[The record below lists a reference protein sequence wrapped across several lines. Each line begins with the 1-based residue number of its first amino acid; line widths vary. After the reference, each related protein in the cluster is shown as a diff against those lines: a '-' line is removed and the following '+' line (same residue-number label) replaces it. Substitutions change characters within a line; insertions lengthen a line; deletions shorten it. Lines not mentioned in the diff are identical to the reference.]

1 MARNGKQDPQQTPVS
16 AAPPI
21 SGATA
26 SGATAASPQPVRAPA
41 PERNPRKGKGLR
53 VERRLTADGASP
65 KDVLDQ
71 VAWTRRPAKISG
83 ADGEVVFKMDDA
95 EVPADWS
102 QLATDVAVSKYFRK
116 AGVPTTSGAE
126 ESVRHVVSRVA
137 HTLRTS
143 GEEMGGYFAT
153 ADDAEAFEAELT
165 YLLVHQM
172 GAFNSP
178 VWFNCG
184 LFHQYGIKGSGG
196 NYAVDLQNGT
206 AYKTEDAYTRPQV
219 SACFIQSCNDDLDS
233 IFSLVHDE
241 ARVFKYGSGSGTNFS
256 KLRGRSEKLSG
267 GGTSSGL
274 MSFLEVLDRAAG
286 ATKSGG
292 ITRRAA
298 KMVVLDADHP
308 EIRDF
313 ISWKA
318 REEKKVGALIAAG
331 YSSDFNGEAYRT
343 VSGQNANNS
352 VRITDKFIDA
362 VDKDSVWETKA
373 RTNGEVVERMAAREL
388 WSEIAEAAWRCA
400 DPGLQ
405 YDDTINK
412 WHTCKATD
420 RIYASNPCSE
430 FVFLDDTACNLASL
444 NLLKFLTEEDGSAGR
459 RAGAEGGGTGKEDG
473 SAGRR
478 SEGGGTGSRVGRF
491 DVEGYKH
498 ACRIFFLAQEIAVDL
513 ASYPT
518 KRIAERSHQYR
529 PLGLGYAN
537 LGTLLMVEGLP
548 YDSDTGRAMAS
559 AITAIM
565 TGEAY
570 ALSAEMAGS
579 KGPFAGYAQNRESM
593 LEVMRMHRDS
603 VKNIDADLAPSEL
616 LAAAHEC
623 WQRAVQLGEINGY
636 RNAQATVLAP
646 TGTIGLLMDC
656 DTTGVEPDFA
666 LIKFKKLAGGGS
678 FKIVNQSVPR
688 ALKKLGYGQ
697 AETQAIVDYV
707 RGTATLKSVP
717 DFAPKE
723 LRERGLLEAE
733 IARVEK
739 SLESVFDLRAA
750 FAAHVVGASALQRL
764 GLEPNS
770 KGKHLLAKLGYTDA
784 QIDAA
789 TLTVCG
795 RQTVEGAP
803 FLKPQHYPV
812 FDCANRCG
820 PLGTRYIEPM
830 GHVRMMAAAQPF
842 LSGAISK
849 TINMPS
855 DATVADVERVHHESW
870 RVGLKAIAIYRDG
883 SKLAQPLSAGDNAK
897 PATLP
902 MPREAKAMAEAL
914 KSLIPELT
922 AVQAQRMSEACFTE
936 KLTAAQST
944 GPERRRLPSKRHG
957 LTQEAK
963 VGGNK
968 IFLRT
973 GEYQDGTLGEIF
985 IDMHKEGAALRS
997 VMNCFAMLVSI
1008 ALQYGVPLEMLVE
1021 QFVFTRFEPQGPVQG
1036 HDRVKFATSV
1046 IDYVFRALGVEYLGR
1061 DDLAHVTP
1069 EAAVTTPAEAQTA
1082 DPVTAASPAI
1092 VAKAAQKSE
1101 PPRPQQR
1108 KAASAQD
1115 ELLGKLSGDAPFCDT
1130 CGHITVRNGTC
1141 YKCLNCGNSMG
1152 CS

>member
-1 MARNGKQDPQQTPVS
+1 MAKTGKNDPAAMSALPAGAPATGPRQEGARSTRRARGLPV
-16 AAPPI
+16 PRRM
-21 SGATA
+21 TA
-26 SGATAASPQPVRAPA
+26 ENVTAA
-41 PERNPRKGKGLR
+41 E
-53 VERRLTADGASP
+53 
-65 KDVLDQ
+65 VLDE
-71 VAWTRRPAKISG
+71 VEWTRRPAKISG

-95 EVPADWS
+95 EVPAAWS

-116 AGVPTTSGAE
+116 AGVPTGSGAE
-126 ESVRHVVSRVA
+126 ESVRQLVRRVA
-137 HTLRTS
+137 HTLRTA
-143 GEEMGGYFAT
+143 GEEMGGYFASP
-153 ADDAEAFEAELT
+153 ADAESFEAELT
-165 YLLVHQM
+165 YMLVHQI

-184 LFHQYGIKGSGG
+184 LWHAYGIKGSGG
-196 NYAVDLQNGT
+196 NYAVDLASGK
-206 AYKTEDAYTRPQV
+206 AYITEDAYTRPQV

-233 IFSLVHDE
+233 IFSLIHDE

-256 KLRGRSEKLSG
+256 RLRGKMERLSG

-274 MSFLEVLDRAAG
+274 MSFLEVLDKAAG

-298 KMVVLDADHP
+298 KMVVLDVDHP

-313 ISWKA
+313 IQWKA
-318 REEKKVGALIAAG
+318 REEKKVAALIAAG
-331 YSSDFNGEAYRT
+331 YASDFNGDAYRT

-352 VRITDKFIDA
+352 VRVTDKFVEALTKDA
-362 VDKDSVWETKA
+362 VWETTT
-373 RTNGEVVERMAAREL
+373 RTTHEVVERISAREL
-388 WSEIAEAAWRCA
+388 WREMAEAAWKCA

-405 YDDTINK
+405 FDDTINK

-444 NLLKFLTEEDGSAGR
+444 NLLKFLREPANAGE
-459 RAGAEGGGTGKEDG
+459 GAW
-473 SAGRR
+473 
-478 SEGGGTGSRVGRF
+478 F

-518 KRIAERSHQYR
+518 KRIAERSHQFR

-537 LGTLLMVEGLP
+537 LGTLLMVESLP
-548 YDSDTGRAMAS
+548 YDSDAGRAMAA
-559 AITAIM
+559 AITAVM

-570 ALSAEMAGS
+570 ALSAEMAAS
-579 KGPFAGYAQNRESM
+579 KGPFQGYALNRESM
-593 LEVMRMHRDS
+593 LEVMRLHRDS
-603 VKNIDADLAPSEL
+603 VANIDPALAPADLL
-616 LAAAHEC
+616 GAAREC
-623 WQRAVQLGEINGY
+623 WDRAVELGEQHGY

-688 ALKKLGYGQ
+688 ALKKLGYTAAQ
-697 AETQAIVDYV
+697 VQAIVDYV

-717 DFAPKE
+717 EFAPAE
-723 LRERGLLEAE
+723 LEARGLLPAE

-739 SLESVFDLRAA
+739 SLESVFDLRSA
-750 FAAHVVGASALQRL
+750 FASHVIGAAALQRL
-764 GLEPNS
+764 GVDAS
-770 KGKHLLAKLGYTDA
+770 GKGKHVLAKLGYTDE
-784 QIDAA
+784 QIDKA

-803 FLKPQHYPV
+803 FLKPEHYPV

-830 GHVRMMAAAQPF
+830 GHVRMMAAVQPF

-849 TINMPS
+849 TINLPH
-855 DATVADVERVHHESW
+855 DATVEEVEEIHLESW
-870 RVGLKAIAIYRDG
+870 RLGLKAIALYRDG
-883 SKLAQPLSAGDNAK
+883 SKLSQPLSAGDNTPKLPLPKDAK
-897 PATLP
+897 EMAQTL
-902 MPREAKAMAEAL
+902 RK
-914 KSLIPELT
+914 LIPDLT
-922 AVQAQRMSEACFTE
+922 VEQAERMSEAAFHA
-936 KLTAAQST
+936 KAAKSAA
-944 GPERRRLPSKRHG
+944 PEPLPAMSRRKLPSKRYG
-957 LTQEAK
+957 ITQEAK

-973 GEYQDGTLGEIF
+973 GEYDDGSLGEIF

-1008 ALQYGVPLEMLVE
+1008 ALQYGVPLEVLVE

-1046 IDYVFRALGVEYLGR
+1046 IDYVFRAVGVEYLKR

-1069 EAAVTTPAEAQTA
+1069 EEAAETPKSAQTG
-1082 DPVTAASPAI
+1082 DPVMAAAAPASPAKA
-1092 VAKAAQKSE
+1092 AKAAQKSD
-1101 PPRPQQR
+1101 PPDPARS
-1108 KAASAQD
+1108 AARAQD

>member
-1 MARNGKQDPQQTPVS
+1 MAKNGKSEVLSASPVTSSVS
-16 AAPPI
+16 AVP
-21 SGATA
+21 SSRTG
-26 SGATAASPQPVRAPA
+26 GRRA
-41 PERNPRKGKGLR
+41 KGTP
-53 VERRLTADGASP
+53 VERRTTREGQTAAE
-65 KDVLDQ
+65 VLAG
-71 VAWTRRPAKISG
+71 VEWTRRPAKISG

-95 EVPADWS
+95 EVPKSWS

-116 AGVPTTSGAE
+116 AGVPNKSGAE
-126 ESVRHVVSRVA
+126 ESVREVVRRVA
-137 HTLRTS
+137 HTLRRS
-143 GEEMGGYFAT
+143 GESQGGYFASPQ
-153 ADDAEAFEAELT
+153 DAEAFEAELT
-165 YLLVHQM
+165 FYLVNQI

-178 VWFNCG
+178 VFFNCG
-184 LFHQYGIKGSGG
+184 LFHEYGIKGSGG
-196 NYAVDLQNGT
+196 NWAVDLAT
-206 AYKTEDAYTRPQV
+206 ATAFRTDDAYSRPQV
-219 SACFIQSCNDDLDS
+219 SACFIQSCGDDLDS

-256 KLRGRSEKLSG
+256 RLRGKMERLSG
-267 GGTSSGL
+267 GRTSSGL

-298 KMVVLDADHP
+298 KMVVVDADHP

-313 ISWKA
+313 IQWKA
-318 REEKKVGALIAAG
+318 REERKVQALIAGG
-331 YSSDFNGEAYRT
+331 YPSDFNGDAYRT

-352 VRITDKFIDA
+352 VRVSDRFLEA
-362 VDKDSVWETKA
+362 VAKDGAWETTA
-373 RTNGEVVERMAAREL
+373 RTTGEVVDKLSAREL
-388 WSEIAEAAWRCA
+388 WMEMAEAAWKCA

-405 YDDTINK
+405 FGDTINK

-420 RIYASNPCSE
+420 RIFASNPCSE

-444 NLLKFLTEEDGSAGR
+444 NLLKFLDA
-459 RAGAEGGGTGKEDG
+459 ATGK
-473 SAGRR
+473 
-478 SEGGGTGSRVGRF
+478 F

-518 KRIAERSHQYR
+518 KRIAERSHAFR

-548 YDSDTGRAMAS
+548 YDSPEGRAYA
-559 AITAIM
+559 AALTAVM

-570 ALSAEMAGS
+570 ALSAQMAQS
-579 KGPFAGYAQNRESM
+579 KGPFQGYALNRDSM
-593 LEVMRMHRDS
+593 LEVMRLHRDS
-603 VKNIDADLAPSEL
+603 VRNIDANLAPREIVV
-616 LAAAHEC
+616 AAQEA
-623 WQRAVQLGEINGY
+623 WDRALSLGEQHGY

-688 ALKKLGYGQ
+688 ALRKLGYDPSQ
-697 AETQAIVDYV
+697 VQAIVDYV
-707 RGTATLKSVP
+707 RGTGTLKSIP
-717 DFAPKE
+717 EFAPKE
-723 LRERGLLEAE
+723 LVGRGLQEAE
-733 IARVEK
+733 VSKVEK
-739 SLESVFDLRAA
+739 TLESVFDLRAA
-750 FAAHVVGASALQRL
+750 FAAHVLGPACLTRL
-764 GLEPNS
+764 GLPVTARGAQVLE
-770 KGKHLLAKLGYTDA
+770 KLGFTA
-784 QIDAA
+784 QQIDDAS
-789 TLTVCG
+789 LVVCG

-803 FLKPQHYPV
+803 FLAKEHYPI

-830 GHVRMMAAAQPF
+830 GHVRMMAAVQPF

-849 TINMPS
+849 TINMPAE
-855 DATVADVERVHHESW
+855 ATVADVERIHRESW
-870 RVGLKAIAIYRDG
+870 RLGLKAIAVYRDG
-883 SKLAQPLSAGDNAK
+883 SKLSQPLSAGAGQSTQPLPKDVKGLASALQMAFQDLK
-897 PATLP
+897 PDAAL
-902 MPREAKAMAEAL
+902 RMAEACL
-914 KSLIPELT
+914 
-922 AVQAQRMSEACFTE
+922 AVPS
-936 KLTAAQST
+936 AAAPPRLPTSA
-944 GPERRRLPSKRHG
+944 RRRLPSKRHG
-957 LTQEAK
+957 ITQEAK

-968 IFLRT
+968 VFLRT
-973 GEYQDGTLGEIF
+973 GEYEDGTIGEIF

-1008 ALQYGVPLEMLVE
+1008 ALQYGVPLEVLVE

-1046 IDYVFRALGVEYLGR
+1046 IDYVFRALGVEYLKR

-1069 EAAVTTPAEAQTA
+1069 EDASATPMSAQTA
-1082 DPVTAASPAI
+1082 DPLAAASPAI
-1092 VAKAAQKSE
+1092 ATKAQQHPVGFQASVPAQA
-1101 PPRPQQR
+1101 RPAR
-1108 KAASAQD
+1108 VPQD

>member
-1 MARNGKQDPQQTPVS
+1 MAAKGKNDP
-16 AAPPI
+16 
-21 SGATA
+21 ATM
-26 SGATAASPQPVRAPA
+26 SASPAGEAQNPAAAGRASTPPPA
-41 PERNPRKGKGLR
+41 RRTRSKGLP
-53 VERRLTADGASP
+53 VPRRMTGEGQSAD
-65 KDVLDQ
+65 DVLET
-71 VAWTRRPAKISG
+71 VEWTRRPAKISG

-95 EVPADWS
+95 EVPAAWS

-116 AGVPTTSGAE
+116 AGVPTKSGAE
-126 ESVRHVVSRVA
+126 ESVRQLVRRVA
-137 HTLRTS
+137 HTLRTA
-143 GEEMGGYFAT
+143 GEETGGYFAT
-153 ADDAEAFEAELT
+153 AQDAETFEAELT
-165 YLLVHQM
+165 YMLVHQI

-184 LFHQYGIKGSGG
+184 LFHEYAIKGSGG
-196 NYAVDLQNGT
+196 NYAVDLANGK
-206 AYKTEDAYTRPQV
+206 AYMTEDAYTRPQV
-219 SACFIQSCNDDLDS
+219 SACFIQSCSDDLDS

-256 KLRGRSEKLSG
+256 KLRGKMERLSG

-313 ISWKA
+313 VQWKL

-331 YSSDFNGEAYRT
+331 YAADFNGEAYRT

-352 VRITDKFIDA
+352 IRISDKFVSA
-362 VDKDSVWETKA
+362 VQKDGVWETTA
-373 RTNGEVVERMAAREL
+373 RTTGEVVDRLSAREL
-388 WSEIAEAAWRCA
+388 WKEIAQAAWQCA

-405 YDDTINK
+405 FDDTINR

-444 NLLKFLTEEDGSAGR
+444 NLLKFLDPE
-459 RAGAEGGGTGKEDG
+459 TG
-473 SAGRR
+473 
-478 SEGGGTGSRVGRF
+478 VF

-498 ACRIFFLAQEIAVDL
+498 ACRVFFLAQEIAVDL

-518 KRIAERSHQYR
+518 KRIAERSHQFR

-548 YDSDTGRAMAS
+548 YDSDGGRAVAGCL
-559 AITAIM
+559 TAIM

-570 ALSAEMAGS
+570 ALSAEMAAV
-579 KGPFAGYAQNRESM
+579 KGPFQGYAPNRESM

-603 VKNIDADLAPSEL
+603 VGNIERDLAPADL
-616 LAAAHEC
+616 LAAAHDA
-623 WQRAVQLGEINGY
+623 WDRAVRYGEQHGY

-688 ALKKLGYGQ
+688 ALRKLGYAPAQ
-697 AETQAIVDYV
+697 VQAIVDYV
-707 RGTATLKSVP
+707 RGTATLKSIALFKP
-717 DFAPKE
+717 EE
-723 LRERGLLEAE
+723 LEARGLSPAE
-733 IARVEK
+733 IGKVEK

-750 FAAHVVGASALQRL
+750 FAAHVLGGACLSRL
-764 GLEPNS
+764 GLAADAR
-770 KGKHLLAKLGYTDA
+770 GKQVLAKLGYTDA
-784 QIDAA
+784 QIDEA

-803 FLKPQHYPV
+803 FLKPEHYPV

-849 TINMPS
+849 TINLPNEG
-855 DATVADVERVHHESW
+855 TVEEVEKIHFESW
-870 RVGLKAIAIYRDG
+870 RLGLKAIALYRDG
-883 SKLAQPLSAGDNAK
+883 SKLSQPLSAGKAKDAPASMPLPKNA
-897 PATLP
+897 
-902 MPREAKAMAEAL
+902 AEMVAAL
-914 KSLIPELT
+914 RTLIPELT
-922 AVQAQRMSEACFTE
+922 EEQAQRMS
-936 KLTAAQST
+936 AAAFAAKASASEQLPNSA
-944 GPERRRLPSKRHG
+944 RKRLPSKRAG
-957 LTQEAK
+957 ITQEAK

-968 IFLRT
+968 VFLRT
-973 GEYQDGTLGEIF
+973 GEYGDGTLGEIF

-1008 ALQYGVPLEMLVE
+1008 ALQYGVPLDVLVE

-1046 IDYVFRALGVEYLGR
+1046 IDYVFRALGVEYLKR

-1069 EAAVTTPAEAQTA
+1069 EEAAETPKSAQTA
-1082 DPVTAASPAI
+1082 DPVAIEASPAAK
-1092 VAKAAQKSE
+1092 AKAAQKSSSA
-1101 PPRPQQR
+1101 PPSPARR
-1108 KAASAQD
+1108 AASAQD

>member
-1 MARNGKQDPQQTPVS
+1 MAKTGKQDP
-16 AAPPI
+16 AAIVAMPA
-21 SGATA
+21 GATPPMGRATTTPA
-26 SGATAASPQPVRAPA
+26 STEPPKPRRTKGLPVPRRVTRDGQTAAQVF
-41 PERNPRKGKGLR
+41 EE
-53 VERRLTADGASP
+53 VE
-65 KDVLDQ
+65 
-71 VAWTRRPAKISG
+71 WTRRPAKISG

-95 EVPADWS
+95 EVPSAFS

-116 AGVPTTSGAE
+116 AGVPHSISPSGSE
-126 ESVRHVVSRVA
+126 TSVRQIVRRVA

-153 ADDAEAFEAELT
+153 PADAEAFEAELT
-165 YLLVHQM
+165 YFLVHQI

-184 LFHQYGIKGSGG
+184 LFHEYGVKGSGG
-196 NYAVDLQNGT
+196 NYAVDLETGT
-206 AYKTEDAYTRPQV
+206 AHVTTDAYARPQV

-233 IFSLVHDE
+233 IFNLVHDE

-256 KLRGRSEKLSG
+256 KLRGKMERLSG

-298 KMVVLDADHP
+298 KMVVLDCDHP

-313 ISWKA
+313 IQWKA
-318 REEKKVGALIAAG
+318 REEKKVSALIAGG
-331 YSSDFNGEAYRT
+331 YPSDFNGEAYRT

-352 VRITDKFIDA
+352 VRIKDRFIEAVQNDA
-362 VDKDSVWETKA
+362 VWETTS
-373 RTNGEVVERMAAREL
+373 RTSGEVVEKLSAREL
-388 WSEIAEAAWRCA
+388 WREMAQAAWQCA

-405 YDDTINK
+405 FDDTINK

-444 NLLKFLTEEDGSAGR
+444 NLLKFQDERS
-459 RAGAEGGGTGKEDG
+459 GK
-473 SAGRR
+473 
-478 SEGGGTGSRVGRF
+478 F

-498 ACRIFFLAQEIAVDL
+498 ACRIFFMAQEIAVDL

-518 KRIAERSHQYR
+518 KRIAERSHQFR

-548 YDSDTGRAMAS
+548 YDSDAGRAMAS
-559 AITAIM
+559 SITAIM

-570 ALSAEMAGS
+570 ALSAEMAAT
-579 KGPFAGYAQNRESM
+579 KGTFQGYALNRESM
-593 LEVMRMHRDS
+593 LEVMRMHRDA
-603 VKNIDADLAPSEL
+603 VNTIDHELAPREM
-616 LAAAHEC
+616 LAAAHDC
-623 WQRAVQLGEINGY
+623 WNRAVLLGELHGY

-688 ALKKLGYGQ
+688 ALKKQGYAP
-697 AETQAIVDYV
+697 AEVQAIVDYV
-707 RGTATLKSVP
+707 RGTASLKTVP
-717 DFAPKE
+717 DFAPAE
-723 LRERGLLEAE
+723 LEARGLLPAE
-733 IARVEK
+733 IGKIEK
-739 SLESVFDLRAA
+739 SLESVFDLRAS
-750 FAAHVVGASALQRL
+750 FAPHILGAPCLSRL
-764 GLEPNS
+764 GLDAGA
-770 KGKHLLAKLGYTDA
+770 KGKVVLAKLGYSEA

-789 TLTVCG
+789 TLVVCG

-803 FLKPQHYPV
+803 FLKPAHYGV

-849 TINMPS
+849 TINLPS
-855 DATVADVERVHHESW
+855 DATVDEVEKIHTDSW
-870 RVGLKAIAIYRDG
+870 RLGIKAIALYRDG
-883 SKLAQPLSAGDNAK
+883 SKLSQPLSAGDN
-897 PATLP
+897 LP
-902 MPREAKAMAEAL
+902 KVPLPKDAREMAEAL
-914 KSLIPELT
+914 LKVIPELT
-922 AVQAQRMSEACFTE
+922 RDQAQRMSEAAFQA
-936 KLTAAQST
+936 KSVPAPLASSA
-944 GPERRRLPSKRHG
+944 RRRLPSKRHG

-973 GEYQDGTLGEIF
+973 GEYEDGALGEIF

-997 VMNCFAMLVSI
+997 VMNCFAMLVSM
-1008 ALQYGVPLEMLVE
+1008 ALQYGVPLDVLVE

-1036 HDRVKFATSV
+1036 HDRVKFATSI
-1046 IDYVFRALGVEYLGR
+1046 IDYVFRALGVEYLHR

-1069 EAAVTTPAEAQTA
+1069 EEAAETPKSAQTA
-1082 DPVTAASPAI
+1082 DPVQVVPAPAAVSPAAL
-1092 VAKAAQKSE
+1092 AKSAQKSN
-1101 PPRPQQR
+1101 PPNPARR
-1108 KAASAQD
+1108 AVSAQD
-1115 ELLGKLSGDAPFCDT
+1115 AQLGKLSGDAPFCDT

-1141 YKCLNCGNSMG
+1141 FKCLNCGNSMG

>member
-1 MARNGKQDPQQTPVS
+1 MAKTGKNDPAALS
-16 AAPPI
+16 ALPAGT
-21 SGATA
+21 SATA
-26 SGATAASPQPVRAPA
+26 PRSEGPRPSRKARGLSLTRRVTRESATAGEVLNS
-41 PERNPRKGKGLR
+41 
-53 VERRLTADGASP
+53 VEWR
-65 KDVLDQ
+65 
-71 VAWTRRPAKISG
+71 RRPAKISG

-116 AGVPTTSGAE
+116 AGVPTGSGAE
-126 ESVRHVVSRVA
+126 ESVRQLVRRVA
-137 HTLRTS
+137 HTLRTA

-153 ADDAEAFEAELT
+153 AADAETFEAELS
-165 YLLVHQM
+165 YLLVHQI

-184 LFHQYGIKGSGG
+184 LWHEYRIKGSGG
-196 NYAVDLQNGT
+196 NYAVDLATGQADRT
-206 AYKTEDAYTRPQV
+206 EEAYKRPQV
-219 SACFIQSCNDDLDS
+219 SACFIQSCSDDLES
-233 IFSLVHDE
+233 IFTLVHDE

-256 KLRGRSEKLSG
+256 KLRGKMERLSG

-274 MSFLEVLDRAAG
+274 MSFLEVLDKAAG

-298 KMVVLDADHP
+298 KMVVLDVDHP

-313 ISWKA
+313 IQWKA
-318 REEKKVGALIAAG
+318 REEKKVAALIAAG
-331 YSSDFNGEAYRT
+331 YPSDFNGDAYRT

-352 VRITDKFIDA
+352 VRVTDKFIEA
-362 VDKDSVWETKA
+362 VRKDEVWQTTA
-373 RTNGEVVERMAAREL
+373 RTTGDVVERLSARQL
-388 WSEIAEAAWRCA
+388 WRDMAEAAWKCA

-405 YDDTINK
+405 FDDTVNK

-430 FVFLDDTACNLASL
+430 FMFLDDTACNLASL
-444 NLLKFLTEEDGSAGR
+444 NLLKFLDEK
-459 RAGAEGGGTGKEDG
+459 TGE
-473 SAGRR
+473 
-478 SEGGGTGSRVGRF
+478 F

-518 KRIAERSHQYR
+518 KHIAERSHQFR

-548 YDSDTGRAMAS
+548 YDSDAGRAMAAS
-559 AITAIM
+559 ITAIM

-570 ALSAEMAGS
+570 ALSAEMAAA
-579 KGPFAGYAQNRESM
+579 KGPFQGYALNRESM
-593 LEVMRMHRDS
+593 LEVMRLHRDS
-603 VKNIDADLAPSEL
+603 VANIDPALAPAKL
-616 LAAAHEC
+616 LSAAHEC
-623 WQRAVQLGEINGY
+623 WSRAVQLGEQHGY

-688 ALKKLGYGQ
+688 ALKKLGYAP
-697 AETQAIVDYV
+697 AEVQAIVDYV

-717 DFAPKE
+717 EFSPKE
-723 LRERGLLEAE
+723 LEARGLQQSE
-733 IARVEK
+733 IAKVEK

-750 FAAHVVGASALQRL
+750 FGSHVIGAAALQRL
-764 GLEPNS
+764 GLDAGA
-770 KGKHLLAKLGYTDA
+770 KGRHVLAKLGYTDE
-784 QIDAA
+784 QIDGA
-789 TLTVCG
+789 TLVVCG

-803 FLKPQHYPV
+803 FLEPEDHPV

-820 PLGTRYIEPM
+820 PLGTRFIEPM
-830 GHVRMMAAAQPF
+830 GHVRMMAAVQPF

-849 TINMPS
+849 TINLPH
-855 DATVADVERVHHESW
+855 DATVEEVERIHSESW
-870 RVGLKAIAIYRDG
+870 RLGLKAIALYRDG
-883 SKLAQPLSAGDNAK
+883 SKLSQPLSAGDQAQKIALPKDAK
-897 PATLP
+897 V
-902 MPREAKAMAEAL
+902 MAEAL
-914 KSLIPELT
+914 RTFIPDLT
-922 AVQAQRMSEACFTE
+922 AEQAQRMADAAFHARAAA
-936 KLTAAQST
+936 TAA
-944 GPERRRLPSKRHG
+944 PEQLPAMSRRKLPSKRYG
-957 LTQEAK
+957 ITQEAK

-968 IFLRT
+968 VFLRT
-973 GEYQDGTLGEIF
+973 GEYGDGTLGEIF

-1008 ALQYGVPLEMLVE
+1008 ALQYGVPLEVLVE

-1046 IDYVFRALGVEYLGR
+1046 IDYVFRALGVEYLKR

-1069 EAAVTTPAEAQTA
+1069 EEAAETPKSAQTA
-1082 DPVTAASPAI
+1082 DPVMAPGASPAAA
-1092 VAKAAQKSE
+1092 AKAAQKSG
-1101 PPRPQQR
+1101 PPD
-1108 KAASAQD
+1108 AARAAARAQD
-1115 ELLGKLSGDAPFCDT
+1115 ELFGKLSGDAPFCDT

>member
-1 MARNGKQDPQQTPVS
+1 MAKTVKPESVEMS
-16 AAPPI
+16 AA
-21 SGATA
+21 SVA
-26 SGATAASPQPVRAPA
+26 SSSHGQSAAEPKPA
-41 PERNPRKGKGLR
+41 RRKGLH
-53 VERRLTADGASP
+53 VPRRATNVHQPAGGGTPDKALTAQE
-65 KDVLDQ
+65 VLDS
-71 VAWTRRPAKISG
+71 VEWTRRPAKISG

-95 EVPADWS
+95 EVPLEWS

-116 AGVPTTSGAE
+116 AGVPGKSGAE
-126 ESVRHVVSRVA
+126 ESVRQLVRRVA
-137 HTLRTS
+137 RTLRTA
-143 GEEMGGYFAT
+143 GEDLGGYFDTPA
-153 ADDAEAFEAELT
+153 DAETFEAELT
-165 YLLVHQM
+165 YLLVHQI

-184 LFHQYGIKGSGG
+184 LFHEYKINGSGG
-196 NYAVDLQNGT
+196 NYAVDLATGK
-206 AYKTEDAYTRPQV
+206 AYMTTDAYTRPQV

-233 IFSLVHDE
+233 IFHLVHDE

-256 KLRGRSEKLSG
+256 KLRGKMERLSG

-274 MSFLEVLDRAAG
+274 MSFLEVLDKAAG

-298 KMVVLDADHP
+298 KMVVLDVDHP
-308 EIRDF
+308 EIREF
-313 ISWKA
+313 IQWKA
-318 REEKKVGALIAAG
+318 REEKKVAALIAAG
-331 YSSDFNGEAYRT
+331 YQSDFNGDAYRT

-352 VRITDKFIDA
+352 VRVSDRFLEA
-362 VDKDSVWETKA
+362 VMKDEVWETTT
-373 RTNGEVVERMAAREL
+373 RTTKEVVEKISAREL
-388 WSEIAEAAWRCA
+388 WREMAEAAWKCA

-405 YDDTINK
+405 FDDTINK
-412 WHTCKATD
+412 WHTCKQTD

-444 NLLKFLTEEDGSAGR
+444 NLLKFLDEK
-459 RAGAEGGGTGKEDG
+459 TGK
-473 SAGRR
+473 
-478 SEGGGTGSRVGRF
+478 F

-518 KRIAERSHQYR
+518 GRIAERSHQFR

-548 YDSDTGRAMAS
+548 YDSDAGRAVAGS
-559 AITAIM
+559 ITAIM

-570 ALSAEMAGS
+570 ALSAEMAAA
-579 KGPFAGYAQNRESM
+579 KGPFQGYALNRESM
-593 LEVMRMHRDS
+593 LEVMRMHRAS
-603 VKNIDADLAPSEL
+603 VNNIDHALAPKEL
-616 LAAAHEC
+616 IDAAHEC
-623 WQRAVQLGEINGY
+623 WERAVQLGEQHGY

-678 FKIVNQSVPR
+678 FKIVNGSVPR
-688 ALKKLGYGQ
+688 ALKKLGYPP
-697 AETQAIVDYV
+697 AEVQSIVDYV

-717 DFAPKE
+717 EFSPEE
-723 LRERGLLEAE
+723 LEARGLSPAE
-733 IARVEK
+733 IGKIEK

-750 FAAHVVGASALQRL
+750 FAPHVLGPACMQRL
-764 GLEPNS
+764 GLAAND
-770 KGKHLLAKLGYTDA
+770 KGKHVLGKLGYSDE
-784 QIDAA
+784 QIDRA
-789 TLTVCG
+789 TLVVCG

-803 FLKPQHYPV
+803 FLKPEHYGV

-849 TINMPS
+849 TINLPT
-855 DATVADVERVHHESW
+855 DGTVEDIEKIHWESW
-870 RVGLKAIAIYRDG
+870 RLGVKAIALYRDG
-883 SKLAQPLSAGDNAK
+883 SKLSQPLSAGDNTPK
-897 PATLP
+897 VPLP
-902 MPREAKAMAEAL
+902 KDAREMAEAL
-914 KSLIPELT
+914 LKVIPELT
-922 AVQAQRMSEACFTE
+922 QDQAQRMAD
-936 KLTAAQST
+936 AAFAAKAVPLPLSASS
-944 GPERRRLPSKRHG
+944 RRRLPSKRYG
-957 LTQEAK
+957 ITQEAK

-968 IFLRT
+968 VFLRT
-973 GEYQDGTLGEIF
+973 GEYEDGTLGEIF

-997 VMNCFAMLVSI
+997 VMNCFAMLVSM
-1008 ALQYGVPLEMLVE
+1008 ALQYGVPLDVLVE

-1046 IDYVFRALGVEYLGR
+1046 IDYIFRTLGVEYLRR
-1061 DDLAHVTP
+1061 DDLAHVKP
-1069 EAAVTTPAEAQTA
+1069 EEAAATPLSAQTA
-1082 DPVTAASPAI
+1082 DPHVAGVSPALS
-1092 VAKAAQKSE
+1092 AKAAQKSG
-1101 PPRPQQR
+1101 PPLNPERR
-1108 KAASAQD
+1108 AASAQD
-1115 ELLGKLSGDAPFCDT
+1115 QLLGKLSGDAPFCDT

>member
-1 MARNGKQDPQQTPVS
+1 MARSGNKEQTGLQ
-16 AAPPI
+16 AAPAASPVAQGNGHHPSPRSARRGKGLPI
-21 SGATA
+21 ERRVTRDGATA
-26 SGATAASPQPVRAPA
+26 Q
-41 PERNPRKGKGLR
+41 E
-53 VERRLTADGASP
+53 
-65 KDVLDQ
+65 VLDE

-95 EVPADWS
+95 EVPSDWS

-116 AGVPTTSGAE
+116 AGVPSGSGAE
-126 ESVRHVVSRVA
+126 ESVRQLVRRVA
-137 HTLRTS
+137 HTLRS
-143 GEEMGGYFAT
+143 AGEAQGGYFAT
-153 ADDAEAFEAELT
+153 PADAEAFDAELS
-165 YLLVHQM
+165 YYLVHQV

-184 LFHQYGIKGSGG
+184 LWHEYEIKGSGG
-196 NYAVDLQNGT
+196 NWAVDPATGT
-206 AYKTEDAYTRPQV
+206 AYQTGDAYSRPQV
-219 SACFIQSCNDDLDS
+219 SACFIQSCNDDLES
-233 IFSLVHDE
+233 IFNLVHDE

-256 KLRGRSEKLSG
+256 KLRGKMERLSG

-298 KMVVLDADHP
+298 KMVVVDADHP

-313 ISWKA
+313 IQWKA
-318 REEKKVGALIAAG
+318 REEKKVQALIAAG
-331 YSSDFNGEAYRT
+331 FPSDFNGDAYRT

-352 VRITDKFIDA
+352 VRIKDAFMAA
-362 VDKDSVWETKA
+362 VDKNGPWETTQ
-373 RTNGEVVERMAAREL
+373 RTSGELVERLDAREL
-388 WSEIAEAAWRCA
+388 WTEMAEAAWKCA

-405 YDDTINK
+405 FDDTINK

-444 NLLKFLTEEDGSAGR
+444 NLLKFLDER
-459 RAGAEGGGTGKEDG
+459 TGK
-473 SAGRR
+473 
-478 SEGGGTGSRVGRF
+478 F
-491 DVEGYKH
+491 DVEAYRH

-518 KRIAERSHQYR
+518 KRIAERSHQFR

-548 YDSDTGRAMAS
+548 YDSDAGRAYAG
-559 AITAIM
+559 AITAVM

-570 ALSAEMAGS
+570 ALSAEMAAS
-579 KGPFAGYAQNRESM
+579 KGPFQGFSHNRESM

-603 VKNIDADLAPSEL
+603 VQNIDRDLAPAEL
-616 LAAAHEC
+616 LAAAHEA
-623 WQRAVQLGEINGY
+623 WNRAVALGEQHGY

-688 ALKKLGYGQ
+688 ALKKLGYKPD
-697 AETQAIVDYV
+697 EVQAIVDYV
-707 RGTATLKSVP
+707 RGTATLKTTAEFS
-717 DFAPKE
+717 PKE
-723 LRERGLLEAE
+723 LLARGLTEAE
-733 IARVEK
+733 IAKVEK

-750 FAAHVVGASALQRL
+750 FAPHVLGAACLSRL
-764 GLEPNS
+764 GLS
-770 KGKHLLAKLGYTDA
+770 ATAKGEAVLRKLGYTIE

-789 TLTVCG
+789 TLVVCG

-803 FLKPQHYPV
+803 FLRPEHYGV

-830 GHVRMMAAAQPF
+830 GHARMMAATQPF

-849 TINMPS
+849 TINMPH
-855 DATVADVERVHHESW
+855 DATVPDVERIHRESW
-870 RVGLKAIAIYRDG
+870 RLGLKAIAIYRDG
-883 SKLAQPLSAGDNAK
+883 CKQSQPLSAGDAQPVKKVPAPKDAK
-897 PATLP
+897 G
-902 MPREAKAMAEAL
+902 MAEAL
-914 KSLIPELT
+914 LALFPDLT
-922 AVQAQRMSEACFTE
+922 HEKAQRMADACFAS
-936 KLTAAQST
+936 AA
-944 GPERRRLPSKRHG
+944 GPAPQLSASSRRRLPAKRHG

-973 GEYQDGTLGEIF
+973 GEYEDGTLGEIF

-1008 ALQYGVPLEMLVE
+1008 ALQYGVPLETLVE

-1046 IDYVFRALGVEYLGR
+1046 IDYVFRAVGVEYLNR

-1069 EAAVTTPAEAQTA
+1069 EAAAATPTSSMGAEPGSQ
-1082 DPVTAASPAI
+1082 AASPA
-1092 VAKAAQKSE
+1092 VAAKAMQKPNGGDVSG
-1101 PPRPQQR
+1101 R
-1108 KAASAQD
+1108 KAASPQD
-1115 ELLGKLSGDAPFCDT
+1115 ELLGKLSGDAPFCDA

>member
-16 AAPPI
+16 AAPPT
-21 SGATA
+21 SGAA
-26 SGATAASPQPVRAPA
+26 QPVRASPA
-41 PERNPRKGKGLR
+41 PERNQRKGKGLP
-53 VERRLTADGASP
+53 VERRLTPEGASP
-65 KDVLDQ
+65 QDVLDQ
-71 VAWTRRPAKISG
+71 VAWTRRPARISG

-116 AGVPTTSGAE
+116 AGVPTKSGAE

-153 ADDAEAFEAELT
+153 AADAETFEAELT

-196 NYAVDLQNGT
+196 NYAVDLQSGA

-219 SACFIQSCNDDLDS
+219 SACFIQSCSDDLDS

-256 KLRGRSEKLSG
+256 KLRGRTEKLSG

-352 VRITDKFIDA
+352 VRITDKFIEA
-362 VDKDSVWETKA
+362 VDKDSVWETRA

-388 WSEIAEAAWRCA
+388 WSEIAEAAWKCA

-444 NLLKFLTEEDGSAGR
+444 NLLKFLNERT
-459 RAGAEGGGTGKEDG
+459 GA
-473 SAGRR
+473 
-478 SEGGGTGSRVGRF
+478 F

-548 YDSDTGRAMAS
+548 YDSDAGRAMAG

-603 VKNIDADLAPSEL
+603 VKNIDADLAPSAL
-616 LAAAHEC
+616 LNAAHEC
-623 WQRAVQLGEINGY
+623 WQRAVQLGEHHGY

-717 DFAPKE
+717 DFAPAE
-723 LRERGLLEAE
+723 LKQRGLLEAE

-750 FAAHVVGASALQRL
+750 FAAHVVGAAALQRL

-789 TLTVCG
+789 TLIVCG

-849 TINMPS
+849 TINMPA

-883 SKLAQPLSAGDNAK
+883 SKLAQPLSAGDHAK
-897 PATLP
+897 QVTLP

-1082 DPVTAASPAI
+1082 DPVTVASPASPAAA
-1092 VAKAAQKSE
+1092 AKAAQKSE

>member
-1 MARNGKQDPQQTPVS
+1 MAKSGNKEQTGLQ
-16 AAPPI
+16 AAPAAGPATHGNGHHPSPRSSRRAKGLSI
-21 SGATA
+21 ERRVTREGATA
-26 SGATAASPQPVRAPA
+26 Q
-41 PERNPRKGKGLR
+41 
-53 VERRLTADGASP
+53 
-65 KDVLDQ
+65 DVLDA
-71 VAWTRRPAKISG
+71 VEWTRRPAKLSG

-116 AGVPTTSGAE
+116 AGVPSKSGAE
-126 ESVRHVVSRVA
+126 ESVRQLVRRVA
-137 HTLRTS
+137 HTLRRA
-143 GEEMGGYFAT
+143 GEAQGGDFAT
-153 ADDAEAFEAELT
+153 PADADAFEAELS
-165 YLLVHQM
+165 YYLVHQV

-184 LFHQYGIKGSGG
+184 LWHEYEIKGSGG
-196 NYAVDLQNGT
+196 NWAVDFATGT
-206 AYKTEDAYTRPQV
+206 AYQTGDAYSRPQV
-219 SACFIQSCNDDLDS
+219 SACFIQSCNDDLES
-233 IFSLVHDE
+233 IFNLVHDE

-256 KLRGRSEKLSG
+256 KLRGKMERLSG

-298 KMVVLDADHP
+298 KMVVVDADHP

-313 ISWKA
+313 VQWKA
-318 REEKKVGALIAAG
+318 REEKKVQALIDAG
-331 YSSDFNGEAYRT
+331 YSSDFNGDAYRT

-352 VRITDKFIDA
+352 VRIKDAFMAA
-362 VDKDSVWETKA
+362 VDKNAAWETTQ
-373 RTNGEVVERMAAREL
+373 RTSGEVVDRLNAREL
-388 WSEIAEAAWRCA
+388 WMEMAEAAWKCA

-405 YDDTINK
+405 FDDTINK

-444 NLLKFLTEEDGSAGR
+444 NLLKFLDEKT
-459 RAGAEGGGTGKEDG
+459 
-473 SAGRR
+473 
-478 SEGGGTGSRVGRF
+478 GRF
-491 DVEGYKH
+491 DVEAYRH

-518 KRIAERSHQYR
+518 KRIAERSHQFR

-548 YDSDTGRAMAS
+548 YDSDAGRAVAAS
-559 AITAIM
+559 ITAIM

-570 ALSAEMAGS
+570 ALSAEMAAA
-579 KGPFAGYAQNRESM
+579 KGPFQGYALNRESM

-603 VKNIDADLAPSEL
+603 VNNIDHALAPRAL
-616 LAAAHEC
+616 IDAAHDC
-623 WQRAVQLGEINGY
+623 WNRAVQLGEQHGY

-688 ALKKLGYGQ
+688 ALKTLGYAPAQ
-697 AETQAIVDYV
+697 VQAIVDYV
-707 RGTATLKSVP
+707 RGTATLKSIP
-717 DFAPKE
+717 EFAPAE
-723 LRERGLLEAE
+723 LEARGLLPAE
-733 IARVEK
+733 VARVEK

-750 FAAHVVGASALQRL
+750 FAPHVLGAAALQRL
-764 GLEPNS
+764 GLDAGS
-770 KGKHLLAKLGYTDA
+770 KGKRLLAKLGYADE
-784 QIDAA
+784 QIDKA
-789 TLTVCG
+789 TLVVCG

-803 FLKPQHYPV
+803 FLKAEDHPV

-820 PLGTRYIEPM
+820 PLGTRFIEPM
-830 GHVRMMAAAQPF
+830 GHVRMMAAVQPF

-849 TINMPS
+849 TINLPH
-855 DATVADVERVHHESW
+855 DATVEEVERIHSESW
-870 RVGLKAIAIYRDG
+870 RLGLKAIALYRDG
-883 SKLAQPLSAGDNAK
+883 SKLSQPLSAGDQAQKIALPKDAK
-897 PATLP
+897 
-902 MPREAKAMAEAL
+902 EMAEAL
-914 KSLIPELT
+914 RTFIPDLT
-922 AVQAQRMSEACFTE
+922 AEQAQRMADAAFHA
-936 KLTAAQST
+936 KAAATAA
-944 GPERRRLPSKRHG
+944 PEQLPAMSRRKLPSKRYG
-957 LTQEAK
+957 ITQEAK

-968 IFLRT
+968 VFLRT
-973 GEYQDGTLGEIF
+973 GEYGDGTIGEIF

-1008 ALQYGVPLEMLVE
+1008 ALQYGVPLETLVE

-1046 IDYVFRALGVEYLGR
+1046 IDYVFRALGVEYLSR

-1069 EAAVTTPAEAQTA
+1069 EEAAATPTSSMGAEPGSQS
-1082 DPVTAASPAI
+1082 ASPAAA
-1092 VAKAAQKSE
+1092 AKALQKPNGGE
-1101 PPRPQQR
+1101 TPGR
-1108 KAASAQD
+1108 KAASPQD

-1130 CGHITVRNGTC
+1130 CGHITIRNGTC

>member
-1 MARNGKQDPQQTPVS
+1 MAKNGKSEVLSASPAASSVS
-16 AAPPI
+16 AVP
-21 SGATA
+21 SSRTG
-26 SGATAASPQPVRAPA
+26 GRRA
-41 PERNPRKGKGLR
+41 KGTP
-53 VERRLTADGASP
+53 VERRTTREGQTAAE
-65 KDVLDQ
+65 VLAG
-71 VAWTRRPAKISG
+71 VEWTRRPAKISG

-95 EVPADWS
+95 EVPKSWS

-116 AGVPTTSGAE
+116 AGVPNKSGAE
-126 ESVRHVVSRVA
+126 ESVRELVRRVA
-137 HTLRTS
+137 HTLRRS
-143 GEEMGGYFAT
+143 GESQGGYFASPQ
-153 ADDAEAFEAELT
+153 DAETFEAELT
-165 YLLVHQM
+165 FYLVNQI

-178 VWFNCG
+178 VFFNCG
-184 LFHQYGIKGSGG
+184 LFHEYGIKGSGG
-196 NYAVDLQNGT
+196 NWAVDLAT
-206 AYKTEDAYTRPQV
+206 ATAFRTDDAYSRPQV
-219 SACFIQSCNDDLDS
+219 SACFIQSCGDDLDS
-233 IFSLVHDE
+233 IFNLVHDE

-256 KLRGRSEKLSG
+256 RLRGKMERLSG

-298 KMVVLDADHP
+298 KMVVLDVDHP

-313 ISWKA
+313 IQWKA

-331 YSSDFNGEAYRT
+331 YSADFNGDAYRT

-352 VRITDKFIDA
+352 VRVTDKFLEG
-362 VDKDSVWETKA
+362 VQKGGVGETTR
-373 RTNGEVVERMAAREL
+373 RTGGEGEDRLSAREL
-388 WSEIAEAAWRCA
+388 WTEMAQAAWQCA

-405 YDDTINK
+405 FDDTINR

-420 RIYASNPCSE
+420 RIHASNPCSE

-444 NLLKFLTEEDGSAGR
+444 NLLKFLDEKT
-459 RAGAEGGGTGKEDG
+459 
-473 SAGRR
+473 
-478 SEGGGTGSRVGRF
+478 GRF

-518 KRIAERSHQYR
+518 KRIAERSHQFR

-537 LGTLLMVEGLP
+537 LGTLLMVESLP
-548 YDSDTGRAMAS
+548 YDSDGGRAMAAS
-559 AITAIM
+559 ITAIM

-570 ALSAEMAGS
+570 ALSAEMAAS
-579 KGPFAGYAQNRESM
+579 KGPFQGYALNRESM

-603 VKNIDADLAPSEL
+603 VNNIDHALAPGEL
-616 LAAAHEC
+616 VDAAHES
-623 WQRAVQLGEINGY
+623 WNRAVQLGEQHGY

-656 DTTGVEPDFA
+656 DTTGAEPDFA

-688 ALKKLGYGQ
+688 ALKKLGYTAPQ
-697 AETQAIVDYV
+697 VQAIVDYV
-707 RGTATLKSVP
+707 RGTASLKS
-717 DFAPKE
+717 APEFSPAE
-723 LRERGLLEAE
+723 LEARGLTAAE
-733 IARVEK
+733 IGKVEK

-750 FAAHVVGASALQRL
+750 FAAHAIGAAAGPRL
-764 GLEPNS
+764 GLDGGS
-770 KGKHLLAKLGYTDA
+770 KGKPRLGKLGYTDE
-784 QIDAA
+784 QSDRA
-789 TLTVCG
+789 TLAVCG

-803 FLKPQHYPV
+803 FLKPEHYPV

-830 GHVRMMAAAQPF
+830 GHVRMMAAVQPF

-849 TINMPS
+849 TINLPH
-855 DATVADVERVHHESW
+855 DGTVEDVERIHTESW
-870 RVGLKAIAIYRDG
+870 RLGVKAIALYPDG
-883 SKLAQPLSAGDNAK
+883 SKLSQALRAGGKAQKIA
-897 PATLP
+897 LP
-902 MPREAKAMAEAL
+902 KDAREMAQAL
-914 KSLIPELT
+914 RTLIPDLSGE
-922 AVQAQRMSEACFTE
+922 QAQRMAEAAFHAKTAVTASPE
-936 KLTAAQST
+936 PLPAMSRRKL
-944 GPERRRLPSKRHG
+944 ESKRHG
-957 LTQEAK
+957 ITQEAK

-973 GEYQDGTLGEIF
+973 GEYNDGSLGEIF

-1008 ALQYGVPLEMLVE
+1008 ALQYGVPLEVLVE

-1046 IDYVFRALGVEYLGR
+1046 IDYVFRALGVEYLRR

-1069 EAAVTTPAEAQTA
+1069 EEAAETPKSAQTA
-1082 DPVTAASPAI
+1082 DPVMARTGSPATA
-1092 VAKAAQKSE
+1092 AKAAQKSN
-1101 PPRPQQR
+1101 PPDPARS
-1108 KAASAQD
+1108 AARAQD

>member
-1 MARNGKQDPQQTPVS
+1 MAKTGKQDPAAIIAMS
-16 AAPPI
+16 AEATQ
-21 SGATA
+21 GATQPTGRTTPPNTEPPKPRRTRGLPIPRRV
-26 SGATAASPQPVRAPA
+26 SREGQTAAQVL
-41 PERNPRKGKGLR
+41 EE
-53 VERRLTADGASP
+53 VE
-65 KDVLDQ
+65 
-71 VAWTRRPAKISG
+71 WTRRPAKISG

-95 EVPADWS
+95 EVPAAFS

-116 AGVPTTSGAE
+116 AGVPHQISPSGSE
-126 ESVRHVVSRVA
+126 TSVRQIVRRVA
-137 HTLRTS
+137 HTMRTA

-153 ADDAEAFEAELT
+153 PADAEAFEAELT
-165 YLLVHQM
+165 YLLVHQI

-184 LFHQYGIKGSGG
+184 LFHEYGVKGSGG
-196 NYAVDLQNGT
+196 NFAVDLETGT
-206 AYKTEDAYTRPQV
+206 AHITTDAYTRPQV

-233 IFSLVHDE
+233 IFNLVHDE

-256 KLRGRSEKLSG
+256 KLRGRMERLSG

-298 KMVVLDADHP
+298 KMVVLDCDHP

-313 ISWKA
+313 IQWKA
-318 REEKKVGALIAAG
+318 REEKKVAALIAGG

-352 VRITDKFIDA
+352 VRIKDRFIEAVQNDA
-362 VDKDSVWETKA
+362 VWETTS
-373 RTNGEVVERMAAREL
+373 RTNGEVIEKLSAREL
-388 WSEIAEAAWRCA
+388 WREMAQAAWQCA

-405 YDDTINK
+405 FDDTINK

-444 NLLKFLTEEDGSAGR
+444 NLLKFLDERS
-459 RAGAEGGGTGKEDG
+459 GK
-473 SAGRR
+473 
-478 SEGGGTGSRVGRF
+478 F
-491 DVEGYKH
+491 DVAGYQH

-518 KRIAERSHQYR
+518 RRIAERSHQFR

-548 YDSDTGRAMAS
+548 YDSDEGRAMAS

-570 ALSAEMAGS
+570 ALSAEMAAT
-579 KGPFAGYAQNRESM
+579 KGPFQGYAGNRESM
-593 LEVMRMHRDS
+593 LEVMRMHREA
-603 VKNIDADLAPSEL
+603 VNTIDHDLAPREML
-616 LAAAHEC
+616 TAAHEC
-623 WQRAVQLGEINGY
+623 WSRAVLLGELHGY

-688 ALKKLGYGQ
+688 ALKKLGYAP
-697 AETQAIVDYV
+697 AEVQAIVDYV
-707 RGTATLKSVP
+707 RGTASLKTAP
-717 DFAPKE
+717 DFAPRE
-723 LRERGLLEAE
+723 LEARGLLPAE
-733 IARVEK
+733 IGKIEK
-739 SLESVFDLRAA
+739 SLESVFDLRAS
-750 FAAHVVGASALQRL
+750 FAPHILGAPCLSRL
-764 GLEPNS
+764 GLDANAR
-770 KGKHLLAKLGYTDA
+770 GKTVLAKLGYTDA

-789 TLTVCG
+789 TLVVCG

-803 FLKPQHYPV
+803 YLKPAHYPV

-849 TINMPS
+849 TINLPT
-855 DATVADVERVHHESW
+855 DATVAEVEKIHTDSW
-870 RVGLKAIAIYRDG
+870 RLGLKAIALYRDG
-883 SKLAQPLSAGDNAK
+883 SKLSQPLSAGDNVPK
-897 PATLP
+897 VPLP
-902 MPREAKAMAEAL
+902 RDAREMAEAL
-914 KSLIPELT
+914 LKVIPELT
-922 AVQAQRMSEACFTE
+922 RDQAQRMSEAAFQA
-936 KLTAAQST
+936 KAAPAPLASSA
-944 GPERRRLPSKRHG
+944 RRRLPSKRHG

-973 GEYQDGTLGEIF
+973 GEYEDGALGEIF

-997 VMNCFAMLVSI
+997 VMNCFAMLVSM
-1008 ALQYGVPLEMLVE
+1008 ALQYGVPLDVLVE

-1036 HDRVKFATSV
+1036 HDRVKFATSI
-1046 IDYVFRALGVEYLGR
+1046 IDYVFRALGVEYLQR

-1069 EAAVTTPAEAQTA
+1069 EAAAETPKSAQTA
-1082 DPVTAASPAI
+1082 DPVPTPVPMPKVEAVSPAAL
-1092 VAKAAQKSE
+1092 AKSAQKSN
-1101 PPRPQQR
+1101 PPNPARR
-1108 KAASAQD
+1108 AVSAQD
-1115 ELLGKLSGDAPFCDT
+1115 SQLGKLSGDAPFCDT

-1141 YKCLNCGNSMG
+1141 FKCLNCGNSMG